1 MKDFCVQE
9 LMKFLLFSVAACGV
23 VGFTPLS
30 PPTARFSATSQFRR
44 QFSQWKSSSIAL
56 TAEAPKSCVGP
67 QVIFFVNSASGGGR
81 HPVKK
86 LLENTVGA
94 DQVADLASPSSVAA
108 LLERTKE
115 QLLQCTSSI
124 SNESSTDIVRPAE
137 HPTSVNGEPRSSPP
151 TASLPS
157 SFNSTTSSPS
167 LSPTRDEMV
176 AGSVRVVAC
185 GGDGTVGWVL
195 RLLQDA
201 RLDLP
206 VAVLPLG
213 TGNDLSRM
221 LGWGSGVEELD
232 EEILAEFLAALQR
245 AQVRRLDQWE
255 VRIATN
261 SGRVKRK
268 DQSSGIVGRG
278 GDMKQGGNGPLM
290 SRGKTTAAEAPVL
303 ASEKAANDT
312 QAMWRYARTKTAAKA
327 AFSAA
332 AQRTRAAASLMR
344 RKTGSGNATADGDS
358 QQNLTATSSATSAV
372 DTAAAGDVASAAR
385 KRRQRRRAA
394 LRLMRSKALA
404 RLPWLVRPTERGDGV
419 TILLMHNYLGIGIDA
434 QVASTFDAWRHARPD
449 LFVSRLVNK
458 LWYFYFGSANFAQTQ
473 LAFALQRVKSA
484 WQSLKSRLEESPL
497 GALTSLLAAPAS
509 AGRAIWR
516 AIRRRTVA
524 LTETISWK
532 VLGFKNPQLNR
543 GNSSRSGSSSYK
555 NRGEST
561 KVSVYRPWRGQKARS
576 EGLRKRWTLKGR
588 CRAHGGCVDLARK
601 LEVVLDAG
609 RPSERV
615 VALPPRTQGLVLLNI
630 DSFMGGGRMW
640 GVRQKNGNNNNPWAI
655 HSPDEDED
663 ALVEGTTKGAGN
675 EQDIENRVVSGSNRE
690 AGQGTEGREAF
701 DGRRGEG
708 ASTWSA
714 ADGLLE
720 VVCVESS
727 LHLGRILLGMAKPI
741 KLGQAATVDLRSN
754 VTLPLQVLYDQ
765 GIEGCFWS
773 PHFHSFPYS
782 RFAFHS

>member
-1 MKDFCVQE
+1 MKDLCVQE
-9 LMKFLLFSVAACGV
+9 LMKFLLFSLAACGV
-23 VGFTPLS
+23 VGFTPAYLPFIRSTATIRYGRQPLS
-30 PPTARFSATSQFRR
+30 NR
-44 QFSQWKSSSIAL
+44 KSSGIAL
-56 TAEAPKSCVGP
+56 TAEAPSSCMGP

-86 LLENTVGA
+86 LLENKVGRN
-94 DQVADLASPSSVAA
+94 QVADLASPSSVAA
-108 LLERTKE
+108 LLARTKE
-115 QLLQCTSSI
+115 QLITSVDEEPELSSTSS
-124 SNESSTDIVRPAE
+124 NA
-137 HPTSVNGEPRSSPP
+137 
-151 TASLPS
+151 
-157 SFNSTTSSPS
+157 TTSS
-167 LSPTRDEMV
+167 SPFSSHRSEMV
-176 AGSVRVVAC
+176 TGSVRVVAC

-201 RLDLP
+201 KLDLP

-213 TGNDLSRM
+213 TGNDLSRV

-232 EEILAEFLAALQR
+232 EKILAEFLAALQR

-261 SGRVKRK
+261 SGRAKQLHR
-268 DQSSGIVGRG
+268 SSSTSSSYHD
-278 GDMKQGGNGPLM
+278 GDRNASEKSLEQP
-290 SRGKTTAAEAPVL
+290 TAADASVL
-303 ASEKAANDT
+303 ASEKKANDT

-332 AQRTRAAASLMR
+332 AQRTRAAAAGFR
-344 RKTGSGNATADGDS
+344 RRSGSGSNGTATAADDS
-358 QQNLTATSSATSAV
+358 QKNLTATISLTSAAV
-372 DTAAAGDVASAAR
+372 DTAAADVASAAR
-385 KRRQRRRAA
+385 RRRQRRRAA

-404 RLPWLVRPTERGDGV
+404 RLPWLVRPSERGDGV
-419 TILLMHNYLGIGIDA
+419 TTILMHNYLGVGIDA

-473 LAFALQRVKSA
+473 LAFARQRLKVA
-484 WQSLKSRLEESPL
+484 WQSLASRLEESPL
-497 GALTSLLAAPAS
+497 GALTSLLAAPAA

-516 AIRRRTVA
+516 EIRRCTVA
-524 LTETISWK
+524 VSEAISWK
-532 VLGFKNPQLNR
+532 TLAFRKPKL
-543 GNSSRSGSSSYK
+543 SRNISSSS
-555 NRGEST
+555 ST
-561 KVSVYRPWRGQKARS
+561 MPSNFNERVELTKFSMYRPWRGQKARR

-615 VALPPRTQGLVLLNI
+615 VTLPPRTQGLVLLNI

-640 GVRQKNGNNNNPWAI
+640 GVRQKNGYSNNNPWAV
-655 HSPDEDED
+655 HSPDEDDD
-663 ALVEGTTKGAGN
+663 ALIGGSSSATKGAIS
-675 EQDIENRVVSGSNRE
+675 EQDSKNGEVSSI
-690 AGQGTEGREAF
+690 
-701 DGRRGEG
+701 GEG
-708 ASTWSA
+708 AISPEVTDVEQGSQGQKLSGDRIGGGPSTWSA

-754 VTLPLQVLYDQ
+754 VTLPLQV
-765 GIEGCFWS
+765 
-773 PHFHSFPYS
+773 
-782 RFAFHS
+782 